1 MYNVIEPVHMT
12 MREFDRQYDRLIFRT
27 WSWSRF
33 LRGKCGKLS
42 FPGFVKWWF
51 FVRLLIIQ
59 LRWKRREI
67 YRAAREKTTAP
78 APLCPT
84 SEAVLVSRL
93 QKPQPTWTD
102 VKAKLAHFDRAVS
115 TVRHGE

>member
-67 YRAAREKTTAP
+67 YRVAREKTAAP
-78 APLCPT
+78 APLFTISASGPGVPATKTTADMDGC
-84 SEAVLVSRL
+84 
-93 QKPQPTWTD
+93 
-102 VKAKLAHFDRAVS
+102 
-115 TVRHGE
+115 